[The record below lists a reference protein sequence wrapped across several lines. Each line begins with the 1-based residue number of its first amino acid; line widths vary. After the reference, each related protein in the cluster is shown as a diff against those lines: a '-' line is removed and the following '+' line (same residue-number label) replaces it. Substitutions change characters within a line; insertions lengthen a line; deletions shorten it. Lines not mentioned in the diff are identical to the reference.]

1 MENILEQN
9 IEYIG
14 GNELVFNT
22 ENGIQS
28 GGFSVSSILT
38 KAGISPVMTTIEQTG
53 GSNSGEQKV
62 SDLFQHL
69 AVPNWTTMYAMKGG
83 KYVDKNHDDD
93 DDDIED
99 DLHDKLLELV
109 KNHESSK
116 KKKKLTKKKLNSSE
130 KKNNTKKNLK

>member
-109 KNHESSK
+109 KNNESSK
-116 KKKKLTKKKLNSSE
+116 KKKK
-130 KKNNTKKNLK
+130 